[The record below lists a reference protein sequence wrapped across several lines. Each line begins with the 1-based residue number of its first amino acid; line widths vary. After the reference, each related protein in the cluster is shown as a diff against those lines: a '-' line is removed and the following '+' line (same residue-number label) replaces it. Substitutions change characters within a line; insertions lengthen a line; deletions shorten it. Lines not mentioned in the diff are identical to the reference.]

1 MSAATQSQC
10 TIRYDARHWGLV
22 ICLLLVAA
30 LLICVQLPPTVYS
43 AGPSPILN
51 SGEIEAASFVGDGTN
66 AVAQE
71 PVSPAMNDERG
82 ATLFDLHTEPV
93 TEGELLKKW
102 RRAKA
107 EINQEFQTL
116 DWCRAN
122 NACPAVAQRLID
134 LSREGAGRNG
144 RARVGLINR
153 AVDLAISPTSDEAQ
167 WHVPDHWSAPFETLQ
182 SGRGD
187 CEDYAILK
195 YLALLEAGISEDD
208 VKIVIVKK
216 VFPKEHH
223 AVVATRVDGEWLILD
238 NRTLTLVRDTDLTRA
253 IPEFVLDQVG
263 VRHFVSKGQTRRAGC
278 ARPTT
283 SCSSGCSRAGLR
295 ISGDCA
301 SAVFG

>member
-10 TIRYDARHWGLV
+10 SIGYDARHWGLV
-22 ICLLLVAA
+22 IGLLLVAA
-30 LLICVQLPPTVYS
+30 LLAFVQHQPTAYS
-43 AGPSPILN
+43 AGPSPILD

-66 AVAQE
+66 AVTQE

-82 ATLFDLHTEPV
+82 ATLFDLDTEPV

-102 RRAKA
+102 SRAKT
-107 EINQEFQTL
+107 EITQELQTL
-116 DWCRAN
+116 GRCHAN

-134 LSREGAGRNG
+134 LSAEGAGRNG

-167 WHVPDHWSAPFETLQ
+167 WGVPDHWSTPFETLQ

-208 VKIVIVKK
+208 VKIVIVEK

-253 IPEFVLDQVG
+253 IPKFILDQVG
-263 VRHFVSKGQTRRAGC
+263 VRHFVSKGRARRAGC
-278 ARPTT
+278 DRPTT
-283 SCSSGCSRAGLR
+283 SCASG
-295 ISGDCA
+295 
-301 SAVFG
+301 